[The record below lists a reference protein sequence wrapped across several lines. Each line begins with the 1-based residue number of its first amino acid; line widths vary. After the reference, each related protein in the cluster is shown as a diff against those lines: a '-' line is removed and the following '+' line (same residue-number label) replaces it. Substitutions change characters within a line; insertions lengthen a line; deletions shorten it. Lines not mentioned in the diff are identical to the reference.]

1 MKAKRRQS
9 GLSLTE
15 MVVVIAVVALL
26 TTLSLPAARTFFNSL
41 GAPAAVRPMISAA
54 LANGR
59 AIAAKNQRYAG
70 VRFQQ
75 DQNGNQYMIFIVN
88 EEPSKMGNLTIGFRA
103 VEGIKPIKLPDA
115 IGVMDMMINSNA
127 PVVADVDITN
137 NDDVNDTTTF
147 SILFS
152 PSGKLV
158 IHDVR
163 VRNNDGINLPVNPTE
178 SDDQIFNSPVN
189 IINNNTGMFIQDD
202 YPAFG
207 FGSEPSRNRFVI
219 YDKTEFDRVAADR
232 RFTDYLVRLVPE
244 MIYINPY
251 TGTIIQK

>member
-1 MKAKRRQS
+1 MKAKRKQS
-9 GLSLTE
+9 GISLTE

-41 GAPAAVRPMISAA
+41 GAPSNVTPMISAA

-75 DQNGNQYMIFIVN
+75 DPNGNQYMIFIVH
-88 EEPSKMGNLTIGFRA
+88 EEPSKMDNLTIGFRA
-103 VEGIKPIKLPDA
+103 VEGIKPIKLPDT
-115 IGVMDMMINSNA
+115 IGVMDLMINGSA
-127 PVVADVDITN
+127 AVVTDVDITN
-137 NDDVNDTTTF
+137 NNDVNDTTTF

-163 VRNNDGINLPVNPTE
+163 ARNNDGKNQPADLSE
-178 SDDQIFNSPVN
+178 SDDQVFNSPVN
-189 IINNNTGMFIQDD
+189 IANNNTGMFIQDD

-207 FGSEPSRNRFVI
+207 FGEEPSRNRFII
-219 YDKTEFDRVAADR
+219 YDKTEFKKVAPDR
-232 RFTDYLVRLVPE
+232 RYTDYLVQLVPE

-251 TGTIIQK
+251 TGTIINK